1 VRDKNEH
8 DEMTR
13 HRCNHFVKMTVALQ
27 LGLLMWQFSPEL
39 SINGDNA
46 VYYLLGKALSQGKG
60 YRKICVV
67 DEPVERKYP
76 MGTSLLI
83 ASTQFL
89 TNTPLLAQVL
99 MGVMGAC
106 ITLLCYY
113 LFRSSLSPPLLLAC
127 ILPVAAS
134 GLLAESELVL
144 MSETPYIVAT
154 LAALLLR
161 QVLHRNPTRVV
172 VFVSTMLVS
181 IMPIHFRSVGIVFS
195 AAWIVDEL
203 LSRNYRS
210 ALVHAALV
218 AVTMG
223 FYKSL
228 SPTQSDYVGTLFLK
242 SSYDP
247 EMGEITAGQLL
258 RRVVRNANLHLGVII
273 PKSLFPFSRPSA
285 LVLRRILTWFLLAS
299 AFVGW
304 IRSLGSRHRISAL
317 YVLFYMGI
325 VLVWPIPSE
334 RRITCILPFLLLFT
348 VLGLDAVLHAS
359 IPIRKTSVRR
369 LFGALRS
376 AESLI
381 SRRSQKL
388 ALGLI
393 TVVVVGFNVQ
403 YRIANPHRSDD
414 LTPDWV
420 NFYDCA
426 HWVRRNTPKN
436 AIVMSRKP
444 SLFYIRARRKGCMY
458 PYSHDVDEVIEA
470 MERMNVT
477 HVVFD
482 NFGWTRTTAKYLYP
496 AIMSYPNRFEVV
508 YVLKNPDT
516 YVLRFKET
524 K

>member
-1 VRDKNEH
+1 MNNLKPPDYGSRV
-8 DEMTR
+8 
-13 HRCNHFVKMTVALQ
+13 VKVAIAFQ

-39 SINGDNA
+39 STNGDNA
-46 VYYLLGKALSQGKG
+46 VYYLLGKALAQGRG
-60 YRKICVV
+60 YHKICIV
-67 DEPVERKYP
+67 DEPLERKYP

-127 ILPVAAS
+127 VLPVAAS

-144 MSETPYIVAT
+144 MSETPYILAT

-161 QVLHRNPTRVV
+161 NALRRQPQRTVL
-172 VFVSTMLVS
+172 FLSTMLVS

-195 AAWIVDEL
+195 AAWILDEL

-210 ALVHAALV
+210 ALVHAGLVVVTVAL
-218 AVTMG
+218 
-223 FYKSL
+223 YR
-228 SPTQSDYVGTLFLK
+228 SPSSTERGYVGTLFLK

-247 EMGEITAGQLL
+247 ELGKVTVEQLL
-258 RRVVRNANLHLGVII
+258 KRVVRNAHLHVAVIF

-285 LVLRRILTWFLLAS
+285 MLLRRTISWFLLAS
-299 AFVGW
+299 ACVGW
-304 IRSLGSRHRISAL
+304 IRSFRTRHRIAAL
-317 YVLFYMGI
+317 YVLLYMGV

-334 RRITCILPFLLLFT
+334 RRITCILPFLLFFT
-348 VLGLDAVLHAS
+348 MLGLDAVLHAVM
-359 IPIRKTSVRR
+359 PTRR
-369 LFGALRS
+369 ESMRALLGALRRS
-376 AESLI
+376 ESLI
-381 SRRSQKL
+381 SRQSQKVV
-388 ALGLI
+388 LGLI
-393 TVVVVGFNVQ
+393 TILVVGFNIQ
-403 YRIANPHRSDD
+403 YRIANPHRAAD
-414 LTPDWV
+414 LTPDWS
-420 NFYDCA
+420 NFYNCA
-426 HWVRRNTPKN
+426 HWVRRNTPRN
-436 AIVMSRKP
+436 AVVMNRKP

-458 PYSHDVDEVIEA
+458 PYSHDVDEVIDA
-470 MERMNVT
+470 MEKKGVT

-482 NFGWTRTTAKYLYP
+482 NFRWTRTTAKYLYP

-508 YVLKNPDT
+508 YVLTNPDT
-516 YVLRFKET
+516 YVLEFKAT